1 VKISADTNSVEKST
15 INGLIKTSYKWL
27 TQLFPKIKIPEAFRD
42 GTEESYR
49 EELEELEEEGEYEE
63 MEPEGEEPEEKDTRK
78 MVKEGIES
86 DIKIISKDKKLADIS
101 IQTFTEELA
110 GVIPPSIPINKNIF

>member
-1 VKISADTNSVEKST
+1 M
-15 INGLIKTSYKWL
+15 IKTSYKWL

-49 EELEELEEEGEYEE
+49 EEFGEFEEGEYEE
-63 MEPEGEEPEEKDTRK
+63 MEHEGEEPEEKDTRK